1 MHHFFPFLGLKN
13 MKASSPY
20 YPSPPLY
27 SAFFG
32 FYFFTSLEF
41 FLLRVF
47 TVTLVERT
55 ALKLTDSSF
64 CGLVV
69 ALN

>member
-1 MHHFFPFLGLKN
+1 

-64 CGLVV
+64 CGFVV